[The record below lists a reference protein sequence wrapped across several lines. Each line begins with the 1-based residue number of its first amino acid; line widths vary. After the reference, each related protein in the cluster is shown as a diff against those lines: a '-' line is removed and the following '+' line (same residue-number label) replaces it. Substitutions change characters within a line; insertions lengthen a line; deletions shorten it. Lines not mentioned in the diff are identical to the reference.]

1 MKKSFILKA
10 IALTTIILSTFT
22 GCTDGIKKEAENL
35 KNDINKSYKNLAEKS
50 DNLKA
55 QVTDTV
61 NKIEET
67 KNDIEEAKDAVTE
80 VFE

>member
-1 MKKSFILKA
+1 M
-10 IALTTIILSTFT
+10 T
-22 GCTDGIKKEAENL
+22 GCTEDMKKEAENF

-50 DNLKA
+50 NTIKA
-55 QVTDTV
+55 QVVDTV

-67 KNDIEEAKDAVTE
+67 KTDIEEAKNAVDK